1 MIQFR
6 GMLFSEPLFLVF
18 NFQSG
23 TERALADSDTSAIFF
38 CSRTNQ
44 FICSSIT
51 TKPIVILATKF
62 QCLTFQYL
70 QDFLYLIT
78 TTGNL
83 IQSPI
88 HTGFV
93 VHARFYPRGPS
104 TTRPTTYQVARD
116 CISHA
121 EKQILFERR
130 YLYWTSILNS
140 LLIILGVQS

>member
-1 MIQFR
+1 
-6 GMLFSEPLFLVF
+6 MLFSEPLFLVF

-23 TERALADSDTSAIFF
+23 TERALADSDTSANLF

-104 TTRPTTYQVARD
+104 TTRPTTY
-116 CISHA
+116 
-121 EKQILFERR
+121 
-130 YLYWTSILNS
+130 
-140 LLIILGVQS
+140 